1 VTKRGAVP
9 LTLRAEVARKAL
21 HMGWAVIPAM
31 YAKGVPRNAIVGIL
45 IVATTG
51 ALVVELARR
60 HSGAVRAVFHRA
72 MGNLLREHEHNR
84 MSGATWLL
92 ISFLIAVVL
101 FDAPIAIGAM
111 WAVAVG
117 DASAALVGRSLGRI
131 RIRHSRKTI
140 EGSIACVTVTAL
152 GCFLVAGLSP
162 VVSMIAGLIAAAAEW
177 PIGPLDDN
185 IRIGMMVGT
194 GILLCHMA
202 FS

>member
-1 VTKRGAVP
+1 MTTRGALP

-21 HMGWAVIPAM
+21 HMGWAVIPVM
-31 YAKGVPRNAIVGIL
+31 YAKGIPRNVIVGIL
-45 IVATTG
+45 IVATAV

-60 HSGAVRAVFHRA
+60 HSGVVRAVFQRV
-72 MGNLLREHEHNR
+72 MGSLLRAHEHNR

-92 ISFLIAVVL
+92 ISFLMVAVL
-101 FDAPIAIGAM
+101 FDAPIAISAM
-111 WAVAVG
+111 WAVAIG

-140 EGSIACVTVTAL
+140 EGSIACAVMTAL
-152 GCFLVAGLSP
+152 GSFLVAGLSP
-162 VVSMIAGLIAAAAEW
+162 VVSMIGGLVAAAAEW
-177 PIGPLDDN
+177 PIRPLDDN